1 VEATELGSGPI
12 NGDGVVLAEG
22 GDEEVGSGLA
32 DILDAKV
39 INNESKH
46 DGFGGVDEET
56 GGVAA
61 LNKTSSHVVCHGNT
75 QRATHTDQ
83 SSMS

>member
-1 VEATELGSGPI
+1 MEATELGAGPI

-22 GDEEVGSGLA
+22 GDEKVDGGLPNVLDVEVI
-32 DILDAKV
+32 D
-39 INNESKH
+39 NESKH